1 VRPLVP
7 EARQRLTA
15 AFSPPAHFILK
26 ETFPM
31 MDLNRLPLEGE
42 GGLIEMLRTV
52 VDPRKP
58 WTPRSAPGCSSIV
71 RGEPGCQ
78 RGR

>member
-1 VRPLVP
+1 
-7 EARQRLTA
+7 
-15 AFSPPAHFILK
+15 
-26 ETFPM
+26 M